1 MKRKH
6 RLLALL
12 CAALLLLGAVPAVA
26 QDAAI
31 APAAAATGDVD
42 YTIQNP
48 YEGVDFD
55 AWRQYK
61 TDLHSH
67 TTFSDGH
74 NTLPEMVERHYAL
87 GFDIMAIT
95 DHGTTSYGFTQQKHT
110 TVMKLFSLV
119 RNHFISNEVL
129 SDSGTAA
136 NGAAY
141 NVTQENGDEY
151 YQQAGGQKMMRVP
164 FGVENNPTSYNNAH
178 VCSWFVDYGHDVNG
192 GTSNY
197 ERPIKA
203 VDALGGL
210 SVINHPGEY
219 TNARDEVFSADAYN
233 QDNAAYRYKTNKFA
247 GLLLKYPTCLGID
260 VNSKGDG
267 RTRFDRKLWDI
278 LLQKL
283 APHGRSVF
291 ALCTTDAHNLDIVD
305 SGYVMAQLPAQSA
318 QALKECL
325 ANGQFFGC
333 SIYCGNVDEL
343 TAYRD
348 EIALADGEAA
358 AAFAAELTATVNAIN
373 EETAAGKQNTTWK
386 AAEDAAPVRVTRVA
400 VDDAEDTITVTAE
413 NALTV
418 HWIADGK
425 VICTGSTIDLDDYSD
440 QIGSYVRCEAFG
452 PGGVVYVQP
461 FLLSYDGAPAAE
473 PINSVDLGGIVSP
486 IADAPVYFL
495 IVLLSLPLKYLL
507 FPLFEK

>member
-1 MKRKH
+1 M
-6 RLLALL
+6 
-12 CAALLLLGAVPAVA
+12 
-26 QDAAI
+26 
-31 APAAAATGDVD
+31 
-42 YTIQNP
+42 
-48 YEGVDFD
+48 DFGT
-55 AWRQYK
+55 WRQYK

-74 NTLPEMVERHYAL
+74 NTLPEMVERHYEL
-87 GFDIMAIT
+87 GFDMVAVT

-119 RNHFISNEVL
+119 RNGFITDETL
-129 SDSGTAA
+129 DESGTAA

-141 NVTQENGDEY
+141 TVTQENGDEF
-151 YQQAGGQKMMRVP
+151 YQQAGGHKLMRVP

-178 VCSWFVDYGHDVNG
+178 VCSWFVDYGHDING

-203 VDALGGL
+203 VDQLGGL

-219 TNARDEVFSADAYN
+219 TNARDELRTADAYDLN
-233 QDNAAYRYKTNKFA
+233 DAIYRYKINKFA
-247 GLLLKYPTCLGID
+247 GLLQNYPTCIGID
-260 VNSKGDG
+260 INSKGDN

-283 APHGRSVF
+283 APHGRAVF
-291 ALCTTDAHNLDIVD
+291 AICTTDAHNLDIVD

-318 QALKECL
+318 AALQASLGK
-325 ANGQFFGC
+325 GQFFGC
-333 SIYCGNVDEL
+333 SNYCGNVDEL

-348 EIALADGEAA
+348 EIAQIKSAEAS
-358 AAFAAELTATVNAIN
+358 AFAQTLT
-373 EETAAGKQNTTWK
+373 ETLETIQSEIGEGKQHTIWK
-386 AAEDAAPVRVTRVA
+386 AAADAAPMRMQAVT
-400 VDDAEDTITVTAE
+400 VDEAEDTISVTAK

-425 VICTGSTIDLDDYSD
+425 VICTGNTIDLDEHSGEF
-440 QIGSYVRCEAFG
+440 GSYVRCEAFG

-473 PINSVDLGGIVSP
+473 PIERVDLGGVVSP

-495 IVLLSLPLKYLL
+495 ILLLSLPLKYLL
-507 FPLFEK
+507 FPLVQKS

>member
-1 MKRKH
+1 MKMKH

-12 CAALLLLGAVPAVA
+12 CAALLLLGAFPVFA
-26 QDAAI
+26 QE
-31 APAAAATGDVD
+31 PAASPAADVD
-42 YTIQNP
+42 YTITNP
-48 YEGVDFD
+48 YDGVEFD
-55 AWRQYK
+55 SWKQYK

-74 NTLPEMVERHYAL
+74 NTLPEMVERHYEL
-87 GFDIMAIT
+87 GFDMMAIT

-119 RNHFISNEVL
+119 RNGFITDETL
-129 SDSGTAA
+129 EESGTAS

-141 NVTQENGDEY
+141 TVTQQNGDEF
-151 YQQAGGQKMMRVP
+151 YQQAGGHTLMRVP

-203 VDALGGL
+203 VDKLGGL

-219 TNARDEVFSADAYN
+219 TNARDEVYTADAYDVN
-233 QDNAAYRYKTNKFA
+233 NVAYRYKINKFA
-247 GLLLKYPTCLGID
+247 GLLQKYPTCIGID
-260 VNSKGDG
+260 VNSKGDY

-283 APHGRSVF
+283 APHGRAVF
-291 ALCTTDAHNLDIVD
+291 AICSTDAHNLNIVD
-305 SGYVMAQLPAQSA
+305 SGYVMAQLPEQSA
-318 QALKECL
+318 AALQAGLGK
-325 ANGQFFGC
+325 GQFFGC
-333 SIYCGNVDEL
+333 SNYCGNVDEL

-348 EIALADGEAA
+348 EIAQVNSVEAN
-358 AAFAAELTATVNAIN
+358 AFAQTLSETLETIRAELD
-373 EETAAGKQNTTWK
+373 AGDQSTIWK
-386 AAEDAAPVRVTRVA
+386 AAEDAAPVRVQRVE
-400 VDDAEDTITVTAE
+400 VDEDADTISVTAE

-425 VICTGSTIDLDDYSD
+425 VICVGETIDLDDYSD
-440 QIGSYVRCEAFG
+440 ALGSYVRCEAFG

-461 FLLSYDGAPAAE
+461 FLLDYDGAPAAE
-473 PINSVDLGGIVSP
+473 PIESVDLGGVVSP

-495 IVLLSLPLKYLL
+495 ILLLSLPLKYLL
-507 FPLFEK
+507 FPLIQK